1 MRISS
6 LVPLSLCAAIPKL
19 QIPIEVSSVAS
30 RMRNFYRNGNLDIAA
45 QSDPVGYWRAT
56 EPLRKKP
63 PTTQHAQAKHTH
75 PHIHHAQDMQ
85 AQAPL
90 PKRRNHPIPQ

>member
-1 MRISS
+1 
-6 LVPLSLCAAIPKL
+6 
-19 QIPIEVSSVAS
+19 
-30 RMRNFYRNGNLDIAA
+30 MRNFYRNGNLDIAA

-75 PHIHHAQDMQ
+75 PHIHPA
-85 AQAPL
+85 
-90 PKRRNHPIPQ
+90 